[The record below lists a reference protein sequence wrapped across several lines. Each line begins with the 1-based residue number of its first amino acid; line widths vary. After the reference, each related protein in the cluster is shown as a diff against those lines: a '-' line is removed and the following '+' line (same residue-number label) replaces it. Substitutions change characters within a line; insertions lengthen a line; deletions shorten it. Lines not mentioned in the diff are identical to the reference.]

1 MFNARGKDRSSS
13 ALNSVEQAKQVQNS
27 GQGLSGL
34 RARYIWLFPVVFV
47 TYSLAYLDRANFGFG
62 AAAGMSATLG
72 ISEKQV
78 SLLSSLFFLG
88 YFIFQL
94 PGAALARTVGVRR
107 LVTVLLVGWGT
118 CAALT
123 GVIHSFWLLCI
134 DRVMLGATESL
145 IFPAMLFLL
154 TNWFTRS
161 ERGRA
166 NGLLILANPV
176 TVLWMSL
183 ITGYLI
189 QRFGW
194 QITFVAE
201 GLPAVLWAVI
211 WWLVIRDRPTQARWM
226 REDVAESLE
235 AVLSEEQALVPPVG
249 SVLEALRRPEVILL
263 CIQYFCWS
271 LGIYGFVLW
280 LPAIVREGAALS
292 MGRTGLLS
300 GVPYLLAIVAMITI
314 STISDRTG
322 RRELVVWPCLLLASV
337 ALFSSFLFDGK
348 SFSLAFASLVVA
360 GAAMYAPYGP
370 FWAIIPERVPR
381 AVVPEVLTLIN
392 SSGALGGFFGSY
404 LVGWMR
410 TITGSSAAGFLLM
423 AIALL
428 CSSVLVLVLP
438 KRRQLAASSVA

>member
-1 MFNARGKDRSSS
+1 
-13 ALNSVEQAKQVQNS
+13 
-27 GQGLSGL
+27 
-34 RARYIWLFPVVFV
+34 
-47 TYSLAYLDRANFGFG
+47 
-62 AAAGMSATLG
+62 
-72 ISEKQV
+72 
-78 SLLSSLFFLG
+78 
-88 YFIFQL
+88 
-94 PGAALARTVGVRR
+94 
-107 LVTVLLVGWGT
+107 
-118 CAALT
+118 
-123 GVIHSFWLLCI
+123 
-134 DRVMLGATESL
+134 MLGAAESL

-183 ITGYLI
+183 ITGFLI

-194 QITFVAE
+194 QMTFVVE
-201 GLPAVLWAVI
+201 GLPAVLWAGI
-211 WWLVIRDRPTQARWM
+211 WWVVIRDRPTQARWL
-226 REDVAESLE
+226 DQTAAQSLE
-235 AVLSEEQALVPPVG
+235 ERLSAEQALVPPVG
-249 SVLEALRRPEVILL
+249 SVMEALRRPEVILL
-263 CIQYFCWS
+263 CVQYFCWS

-280 LPAIVREGAALS
+280 LPAIVREGASLS

-300 GVPYLLAIVAMITI
+300 GIPYLVAIGAMITI

-322 RRELVVWPCLLLASV
+322 RRELVVWPCLLLAAV

-348 SFSLAFASLVVA
+348 SFPLAFASLVVG

-370 FWAIIPERVPR
+370 FWAIIPERIPR

-428 CSSVLVLVLP
+428 CSSALVMVLP
-438 KRRQLAASSVA
+438 KRRQMAASSVA